1 MINIAVFASGSGSN
15 AESIAKYF
23 RGNEKIK
30 IALFVTNNSKAG
42 VIERGKNAGIPIL
55 IIKNDQLNKS
65 SFLEELKNKQIDF
78 IVLAGF
84 LRLIPKALI
93 DNYPNK
99 ILNIHPAL
107 LPKYGGKGMY
117 GMNVHRA
124 VVDAGEKETGLT
136 IHLVNNEYDKG
147 KILFKKK
154 VKILPQD
161 KAEDIAEKV
170 LRWEHECYPKVIEDY
185 VLKNS

>member
-1 MINIAVFASGSGSN
+1 MTKIAVLASGSGSN

-23 RGNEKIK
+23 RGNEKIQ
-30 IALFVTNNSKAG
+30 ISLFVTNNPKAG
-42 VIERGKNAGIPIL
+42 VIERGKNAGIPVL
-55 IIKNDQLNKS
+55 VVKNNQLNKP
-65 SFLEELKNKQIDF
+65 SFLKELKDKQIDY

-93 DNYPNK
+93 DNYPDK

-124 VVDAGEKETGLT
+124 VEEAGETETGLT
-136 IHLVNNEYDKG
+136 IHLVNAEYDKG
-147 KILFKKK
+147 KILFTKK
-154 VKILPQD
+154 VTVLPPD
-161 KAEDIAEKV
+161 KAEDIAAKV
-170 LRWEHECYPKVIEDY
+170 LQWEHECYPKVIEEY
-185 VLKNS
+185 VIKGK